1 MGKGSWGWRDRVGRA
16 ARPRRR
22 PQGGGLRM
30 SVAYVVVTVVAIL
43 GNVWAAVS
51 DFARAKFVLANS
63 AELGISRSWLLPLGL
78 LKVAG
83 AVGLLGGL
91 LGFRSIGIAAAIGLV
106 LFFLGAVVLHVRA
119 RVFHNMVYPAGFLAL
134 AIASLALA

>member
-1 MGKGSWGWRDRVGRA
+1 
-16 ARPRRR
+16 
-22 PQGGGLRM
+22 M
-30 SVAYVVVTVVAIL
+30 SVVYVVVTVVTIL
-43 GNVWAAVS
+43 VNVWAAVS
-51 DFARAKFVLANS
+51 DFAGAKFVLANS